1 MGGFVAGKE
10 RFLLGYRRKEMRIYA
25 ICFRNGLFY
34 MEMIDENVGPNQVS
48 VINKQNT
55 TYALFANRQI
65 DQLAMYKL
73 EP

>member
-1 MGGFVAGKE
+1 
-10 RFLLGYRRKEMRIYA
+10 
-25 ICFRNGLFY
+25 